1 MIPVIINITGIK
13 LSKIN
18 KMVKDTT
25 QVRLDR
31 IETKLDKMADAIIS
45 VARSEEKISTLMK
58 DHEKMH
64 ERLNRFSQKLDD
76 IEKKVE
82 DNTRT
87 VNLINKLFWI
97 VTAAL
102 VTVLV
107 KQFYIG

>member
-18 KMVKDTT
+18 KMVEDTT

-31 IETKLDKMADAIIS
+31 IETKLDRMTDAIIS
-45 VARSEEKISTLMK
+45 VARAEEKISTLMK

-64 ERLNRFSQKLDD
+64 ERLNRFSQTLDD

-97 VTAAL
+97 VTVAL